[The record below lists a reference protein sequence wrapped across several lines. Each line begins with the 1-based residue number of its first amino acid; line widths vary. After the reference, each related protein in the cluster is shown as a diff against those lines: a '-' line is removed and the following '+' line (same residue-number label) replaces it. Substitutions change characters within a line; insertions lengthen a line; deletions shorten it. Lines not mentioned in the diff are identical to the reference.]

1 MKQDK
6 TDILVVGSGMAG
18 LAFAALAAQQGF
30 AVTVIDRVHP
40 ETLATEGHDARTVAL
55 SAGSRAILAPLNIWD
70 KIVPHSAAITE
81 IDVQEKHDPFLLNFE
96 AGKNDSEAFGWIFPN
111 TVVRQTLYETA
122 TGLGVKFIAPA
133 VLKDIIYPTS
143 PAQAGV
149 HGATQP
155 IADRP
160 DGPRS
165 STGKSEVMAILQSGE
180 KIAAQLIIGADGR
193 FSRVRDLIG
202 VAGVTLDY
210 NQTALV
216 GLVEHEFPHNGLAV
230 ERFYPTGPFAVLP
243 FTDAENKHRSAIVW
257 TQDTH
262 KKQKQILPTIE
273 QITEQLTP
281 LFDERYGK
289 IKAIGKWA
297 QYPLSLFHAKQFIAP
312 RVALISDAAHAIH
325 PIAGQGLNLG
335 MRDVDVLIDELLRA
349 KLEGE
354 DIGGK
359 YTLETYQSRR
369 RFDVFAMVAATDILN
384 RLFGNKLRSI
394 GWLRSAGLGLVDKIN
409 PLKKFFANTAMGK

>member
-6 TDILVVGSGMAG
+6 TDIPTDILVVGSGMAG

-30 AVTVIDRVHP
+30 AITVIDRVHP

-70 KIVPHSAAITE
+70 KIVPFSAAITE
-81 IDVQEKHDPFLLNFE
+81 IDVQEKHDPFLLNFQ
-96 AGKNDSEAFGWIFPN
+96 AGETNSDAFGWIFPN
-111 TVVRQTLYETA
+111 TVVRQVLYETA
-122 TGLGVKFIAPA
+122 VGLGVKFIAPA
-133 VLKDIIYPTS
+133 VLKDIQNGEKNIT
-143 PAQAGV
+143 
-149 HGATQP
+149 
-155 IADRP
+155 
-160 DGPRS
+160 
-165 STGKSEVMAILQSGE
+165 AILQSGE
-180 KIAAQLIIGADGR
+180 KITAKLIIGADGR

-210 NQTALV
+210 HQTALV
-216 GLVEHEFPHNGLAV
+216 GLIEHEFPHNGLAV
-230 ERFYPTGPFAVLP
+230 ERFYPNGPFAILP
-243 FTDAENKHRSAIVW
+243 FTDADKKHRSAIVW
-257 TQDTH
+257 TKDH
-262 KKQKQILPTIE
+262 SKKQKQILPATE

-289 IKAIGKWA
+289 ISAIGKWA

-359 YTLETYQSRR
+359 YVLDSYQSRR
-369 RFDVFAMVAATDILN
+369 RFDVFAMVAATDLLN